1 MKDMGVID
9 LIIELIYINSSHELH
24 DKNFKVK

>member
-9 LIIELIYINSSHELH
+9 LIIELIYINSTNELD